1 MSTRESFR
9 RGAAGLAAV
18 LLVVAGGCAGGP
30 SNPGDAEGASQAAM
44 TTAAGIHD
52 HGSVPAA
59 GEPSEHSLFHLEGV
73 WWDANGDS
81 RRFESLAG
89 RIQILTMAYTH
100 CGYACPRLIADMKRL
115 EGALL
120 DEGVEGV
127 GFVLA
132 SFDSERDTPERL
144 ARYAEDVRLDPER
157 WTLLGASPDDVME
170 LAAVLGVRYRRESD
184 AEFSHSNLIF
194 VLDPDGRVALRMVL
208 GDDHAEALRVVRSIA
223 AR

>member
-1 MSTRESFR
+1 VAVAFLAI
-9 RGAAGLAAV
+9 AA
-18 LLVVAGGCAGGP
+18 GCAGGP
-30 SNPGDAEGASQAAM
+30 PNVGDAEGAPPAAM
-44 TTAAGIHD
+44 SAESGIHA
-52 HGSVPAA
+52 HGPAPAA
-59 GEPSEHSLFHLEGV
+59 GETSEHSLFHLEGV
-73 WWDANGDS
+73 WWDASGES
-81 RRFESLAG
+81 RRFESLGG
-89 RIQILTMAYTH
+89 RIQVLAMAYTH

-120 DEGVEGV
+120 DEGIGGV

-132 SFDSERDTPERL
+132 SIDSERDTPERL
-144 ARYAEDVRLDPER
+144 ARYAEDVRLDPDR

-208 GDDHAEALRVVRSIA
+208 GDDQAEAHHVIRSLA